1 MAGSVHIKNMKA
13 RRGAFCL
20 SIDELSIT
28 PREVFAVVGETG
40 AGKTV
45 LLEAIAGAF
54 PLEDGAILL
63 DGKNVSTLPVQQ
75 RHLGI
80 LYQDHALFPHLTVRD
95 NIGYGLKMAKTPKSE
110 INERVDEMLALFG
123 IEHIAHRYPGVISGG
138 EGQRTA
144 LARALVMRPQILLL
158 DEPFSALDPTTKQKM
173 YSLLKHVHEQF
184 DCTIVFVT
192 HDFNEATQL
201 ADRVGIILDGS
212 LQATCSSS
220 ELFTATFDPAVRAFL
235 GRD

>member
-1 MAGSVHIKNMKA
+1 MSTKS

-20 SIDELSIT
+20 SINELSIA

-54 PLEDGAILL
+54 PLENGTILL
-63 DGKNVSTLPVQQ
+63 DGKNVSTLPIQQ

-95 NIGYGLKMAKTPKSE
+95 NIGYGLKMAKTPRRKST
-110 INERVDEMLALFG
+110 
-123 IEHIAHRYPGVISGG
+123 S
-138 EGQRTA
+138 
-144 LARALVMRPQILLL
+144 
-158 DEPFSALDPTTKQKM
+158 
-173 YSLLKHVHEQF
+173 
-184 DCTIVFVT
+184 
-192 HDFNEATQL
+192 
-201 ADRVGIILDGS
+201 
-212 LQATCSSS
+212 SSS
-220 ELFTATFDPAVRAFL
+220 ELFTAEFNPDVRAFL

>member
-1 MAGSVHIKNMKA
+1 M
-13 RRGAFCL
+13 
-20 SIDELSIT
+20 
-28 PREVFAVVGETG
+28 
-40 AGKTV
+40 
-45 LLEAIAGAF
+45 
-54 PLEDGAILL
+54 
-63 DGKNVSTLPVQQ
+63 STLPVQQ

-80 LYQDHALFPHLTVRD
+80 VYQDHALFPHLTVRD
-95 NIGYGLKMAKTPKSE
+95 NIGYGLKMAKTPKAE

-123 IEHIAHRYPGVISGG
+123 IEHIAHRYPDVISGG

-173 YSLLKHVHEQF
+173 YSLLKNVHKQF

-201 ADRVGIILDGS
+201 ADRVGIILGGS

-220 ELFTATFDPAVRAFL
+220 ELFTADFDPAVRAFL

>member
-1 MAGSVHIKNMKA
+1 
-13 RRGAFCL
+13 
-20 SIDELSIT
+20 
-28 PREVFAVVGETG
+28 
-40 AGKTV
+40 
-45 LLEAIAGAF
+45 
-54 PLEDGAILL
+54 
-63 DGKNVSTLPVQQ
+63 
-75 RHLGI
+75 
-80 LYQDHALFPHLTVRD
+80 
-95 NIGYGLKMAKTPKSE
+95 
-110 INERVDEMLALFG
+110 
-123 IEHIAHRYPGVISGG
+123 
-138 EGQRTA
+138 
-144 LARALVMRPQILLL
+144 MRPQILLL